1 MKSIFVI
8 ALILNTSF
16 AFAAP
21 PKTTQKYEAFTGTQE
36 WSKSIK
42 DKPCFAAA
50 SKQALQVSLSLLPFQ
65 YFEETSLALEGGSFN
80 DKTKIYFFD
89 VVTRKN
95 NRANYGEPAGGTTIM
110 AKVLSDKTCDIS
122 ATPKSNQ
129 NKE

>member
-1 MKSIFVI
+1 MKSTLVI
-8 ALILNTSF
+8 SLILSASF
-16 AFAAP
+16 GFAAN
-21 PKTTQKYEAFTGTQE
+21 KTKKEEAFGGAQD
-36 WSKSIK
+36 WSQALK

-65 YFEETSLALEGGSFN
+65 YFYENSLALEGGSFN
-80 DKTKIYFFD
+80 EKTKIYFFD

-95 NRANYGEPAGGTTIM
+95 NRSNYGEPAGGTTIM

-122 ATPKSNQ
+122 ATPKPNQ

>member
-1 MKSIFVI
+1 VKSIFAVS
-8 ALILNTSF
+8 LILSASF
-16 AFAAP
+16 TFAAA
-21 PKTTQKYEAFTGTQE
+21 KTKKEEAFNGTQE
-36 WSKSIK
+36 WSQALK

-65 YFEETSLALEGGSFN
+65 YFYENSLALESGSFN

-122 ATPKSNQ
+122 ATPKPNQ
-129 NKE
+129 SKE